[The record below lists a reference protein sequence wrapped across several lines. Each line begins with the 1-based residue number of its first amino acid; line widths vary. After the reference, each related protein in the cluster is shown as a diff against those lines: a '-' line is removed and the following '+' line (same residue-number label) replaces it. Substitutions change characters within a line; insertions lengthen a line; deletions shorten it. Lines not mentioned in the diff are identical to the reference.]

1 MRNRLYIF
9 GGYDGVQ
16 RLNDF
21 YYFTLPNESGE
32 FGTFGSEEFPRS
44 SLLGD
49 LRSWIGNPVFSDVL
63 LVITDEA
70 TKAIRKVP
78 AHKLLLS
85 RCAYFAAMFS
95 DLPLHEKT
103 QQSGCEIQLGTMRFE
118 VLIQMLTYLYTDE
131 CQITIDNVMEIFEQS
146 DQLGIE
152 RLKQMCEQAILM
164 NLDTDNAAG
173 ILLASDQHSAD
184 RLRKRTLDF
193 IVQNFDTVSKS
204 ASFESLARSD
214 VELVIEILKLR

>member
-1 MRNRLYIF
+1 MINTGSGAAMQVQTFNSNGQEDQESQPLQRNNEAQGNSNLRHFISPSSRFCHVGEVMRNRLYIF

-32 FGTFGSEEFPRS
+32 FGTFGCEEFPRS

-63 LVITDEA
+63 LVITDET
-70 TKAIRKVP
+70 TKALRKVP

-103 QQSGCEIQLGTMRFE
+103 
-118 VLIQMLTYLYTDE
+118 
-131 CQITIDNVMEIFEQS
+131 
-146 DQLGIE
+146 
-152 RLKQMCEQAILM
+152 
-164 NLDTDNAAG
+164 
-173 ILLASDQHSAD
+173 
-184 RLRKRTLDF
+184 
-193 IVQNFDTVSKS
+193 
-204 ASFESLARSD
+204 
-214 VELVIEILKLR
+214 